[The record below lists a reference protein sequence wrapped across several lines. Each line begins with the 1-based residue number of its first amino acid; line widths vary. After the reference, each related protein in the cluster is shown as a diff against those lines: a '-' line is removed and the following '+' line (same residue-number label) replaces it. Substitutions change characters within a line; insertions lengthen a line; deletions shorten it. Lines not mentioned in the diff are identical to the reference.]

1 MTPPR
6 QKPSGEICEM
16 FDSLVGVY
24 DLLNRVLS
32 LGCDRFW
39 RARLVALCVR
49 DGSERV
55 LDLCCGTGD
64 LAIAFAKKLNASA
77 SVHALDLSP
86 AMIERMCRKL
96 AREKLAPTV
105 SVARG
110 DAADT
115 RLPDESFDI
124 VACGFGLRNL
134 PDRRA
139 ALREAARLLRPGGR
153 LGILEFT
160 RPDRASAFT
169 RFYIRRV
176 VPIIGRVFT
185 RRRENPYRYLARTI
199 ADFASADELRDDLCE
214 IGLKNVQYEINRM
227 GVVALH
233 TATK

>member
-1 MTPPR
+1 
-6 QKPSGEICEM
+6 M

-24 DLLNRVLS
+24 DLLNRILS

-39 RARLVALCVR
+39 RTRLAAKCIR

-64 LAIAFAKKLNASA
+64 LAIAFAKKLNASG
-77 SVHALDLSP
+77 SVHALDFSP
-86 AMIERMCRKL
+86 AMLEKTCHKL
-96 AREKLAPTV
+96 AKKKLTPIV

-110 DAADT
+110 DATDT
-115 RLPDESFDI
+115 RLPNESFDI
-124 VACGFGLRNL
+124 VAFGFGLRNL
-134 PDRRA
+134 PDRRE

-160 RPDRASAFT
+160 RPDNAPAFA

-176 VPIIGRVFT
+176 VPIIGRIFT
-185 RRRENPYRYLARTI
+185 RRRDNPYRYLAQSI

-214 IGLKNVQYEINRM
+214 IGLKNVQYQLNHT
-227 GVVALH
+227 GVIALH